1 VVVNADAA
9 VRKELVFGHARPGR
23 RRGVSQLPPFFV
35 LDGDRFVPS
44 ASARGP
50 WSPRHQ
56 HGGPPAA
63 LLARAF
69 ARQAA
74 SDTQI
79 ARLTFDFLRPVP
91 LAPLTVVTRVVRAGT
106 KVQRLAGSVLAE
118 DGVAVIEAT
127 CLVMRLVPASVA
139 VPLEPLASPAP
150 PAASVPFE
158 LPFMSG
164 EEGYHRA
171 VEWWLAKGTWGGG
184 PVAAWLRLRVP
195 LVAGET
201 PTPPLECLVAVADS
215 ASGVAVAVDP
225 ALATFVN
232 GDLTIALHRSPVGE
246 WMCLDAATTGEAHG
260 IGLARARLWD
270 TTGLVG
276 RSLQTLLL
284 EPRSGSERFR
294 GA

>member
-1 VVVNADAA
+1 
-9 VRKELVFGHARPGR
+9 
-23 RRGVSQLPPFFV
+23 VSQLPPFFV
-35 LDGDRFVPS
+35 FDGDRFVPS

-69 ARQAA
+69 ARQTAPGA
-74 SDTQI
+74 QI

-91 LAPLTVVTRVVRAGT
+91 LAPLTVSTRVIRAGA
-106 KVQRLAGSVLAE
+106 KVQRLAGSVLTE

-127 CLVMRLVPASVA
+127 CLVMRLAPASVV
-139 VPLEPLASPAP
+139 VPPETLAP
-150 PAASVPFE
+150 PAPVATGAPFE
-158 LPFMSG
+158 LPLMSG
-164 EEGYHRA
+164 DEGYHRA
-171 VEWWLAKGTWGGG
+171 VEWRLAKGTWGSG
-184 PVAAWLRLRVP
+184 PVAVWLRLRVP

-201 PTPPLECLVAVADS
+201 PTPPLECLVAAADS

-225 ALATFVN
+225 ARATFVN

-246 WMCLDAATTGEAHG
+246 WICLDAATTGEPHG
-260 IGLARARLWD
+260 IGLTRARLWD
-270 TTGLVG
+270 TAGLLG

-284 EPRSGSERFR
+284 EPRVTG
-294 GA
+294 

>member
-1 VVVNADAA
+1 MS
-9 VRKELVFGHARPGR
+9 H
-23 RRGVSQLPPFFV
+23 LPPFFV
-35 LDGDRFVPS
+35 LDGNRFVPS

-69 ARQAA
+69 ARQTAPGA
-74 SDTQI
+74 QI

-91 LAPLTVVTRVVRAGT
+91 LAPLTVATRVVRAGA
-106 KVQRLAGSVLAE
+106 KVQRLAGAVLAE
-118 DGVAVIEAT
+118 DGAAVIEAT

-139 VPLEPLASPAP
+139 VPLETLAPPAP
-150 PAASVPFE
+150 PAEGAPFE

-164 EEGYHRA
+164 DEGYHRA
-171 VEWWLAKGTWGGG
+171 VEWRLAKGTWGSG

-201 PTPPLECLVAVADS
+201 PTPPLECLVAAADS
-215 ASGVAVAVDP
+215 VSGVAVAVDP
-225 ALATFVN
+225 ARATFVN

-284 EPRSGSERFR
+284 EPRAGVTS
-294 GA
+294 